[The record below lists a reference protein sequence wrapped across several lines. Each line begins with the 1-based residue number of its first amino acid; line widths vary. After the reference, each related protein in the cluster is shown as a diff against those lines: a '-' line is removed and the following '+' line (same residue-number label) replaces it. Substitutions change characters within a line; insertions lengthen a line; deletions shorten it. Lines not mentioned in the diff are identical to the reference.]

1 MLSRAVV
8 PKMKTEDVN
17 TLGSKLVLLSVML
30 SGWQVLAGDGGN
42 ERTGGGSVY
51 MRDVTVSTGDTEE
64 AERASVTPCFLSA
77 RPNSEPAFQVC

>member
-17 TLGSKLVLLSVML
+17 TLWEANWSCSLLCCL
-30 SGWQVLAGDGGN
+30 GGKSWLGMG
-42 ERTGGGSVY
+42 TGGGSVCV
-51 MRDVTVSTGDTEE
+51 RDTTVSTGDTEE